1 MTTINVQDKIALVTG
16 ANRGIGRAIV
26 TELVKQGA
34 LKVYAAARDIT
45 KLAGLIG
52 ELGERVV
59 PLQLDVTDDGAISH
73 AVEEAGDIDILI
85 NNAGVFAPGNFTQ
98 GGVVKGLHDN
108 FAVNVF
114 GVAKLIEAYLPELKK
129 REAAAVVTVSSMVG
143 LASMPMG
150 LSYSASKAAVHSI
163 IQGLRGEVKGSNILI
178 AGVYP
183 GPIDTDMIREFP
195 MEKDTPENV
204 AAMVVKGI
212 NSGTEDI
219 FPDAMAIQAGAA
231 YLASPKAAEEMFAT
245 FV

>member
-26 TELVKQGA
+26 IELVKQGA
-34 LKVYAAARDIT
+34 LKVYAAARDSS
-45 KLAGLIG
+45 KLAGLVG
-52 ELGERVV
+52 ELGDRVV
-59 PLQLDVTDDGAISH
+59 PLQLDVTNDAMIKV

-98 GGVVKGLHDN
+98 GGVVEGLTDN

-114 GVAKLIEAYLPELKK
+114 GVAKLIEAYLPNLKK

-150 LSYSASKAAVHSI
+150 LSYSASKAAAHSI
-163 IQGLRGEVKGSNILI
+163 IQGLRGEVKDSNILV

-183 GPIDTDMIREFP
+183 GPIDTDMIRDFP

-204 AAMVVKGI
+204 AAAVVQGI

-219 FPDAMAIQAGAA
+219 FPDAMAAQAGAA